1 MPARLRRA
9 VRTPLCAV
17 PVGIGDGAGRIHRPV
32 LLGDGGSG
40 LRPSPVPIQPPAG
53 VRYAVLASGGA
64 TSYALTTGGDVYAW
78 GVNRAGEV
86 GDGGTRTAVTPVR
99 VDSGAT
105 VISST
110 AGNVVAASTAR

>member
-1 MPARLRRA
+1 MTASPSF
-9 VRTPLCAV
+9 
-17 PVGIGDGAGRIHRPV
+17 
-32 LLGDGGSG
+32 GDGGSG
-40 LRPSPVPIQPPAG
+40 VRPSPVPIQPPAG

-64 TSYALTTGGDVYAW
+64 TSYALTTSGDVYAW